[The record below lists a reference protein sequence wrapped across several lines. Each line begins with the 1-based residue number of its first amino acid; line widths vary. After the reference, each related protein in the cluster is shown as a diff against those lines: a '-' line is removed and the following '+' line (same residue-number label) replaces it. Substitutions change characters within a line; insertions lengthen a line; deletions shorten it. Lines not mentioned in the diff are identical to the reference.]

1 MCFDVILL
9 LALAQLSGADSAA
22 QLTGQLPT
30 ALVKTAQVAKAPSL
44 RFAPYS
50 KAQFS
55 RLPSATNTAAEKSQ
69 LAATQDRVVRRK
81 GQLIMTLANGKV
93 LRLTD
98 SSTDNSETDVI
109 YHFDGSIPELQS
121 WVVQVALWENG
132 CTLLINQLTGRQT
145 KAWSRPVLSAD
156 RKHFIT
162 CQSELVFG
170 DDNGIQYWAIRN
182 KAPVMLW
189 QQAIEDWGPEEARW
203 IDNSSIAVKQLWL
216 GTAES
221 GNKYKYVSVKL
232 TP

>member
-9 LALAQLSGADSAA
+9 LAFAQLSGADSAA
-22 QLTGQLPT
+22 QLTGHLPP
-30 ALVKTAQVAKAPSL
+30 ALVKTAQVAKVPPL

-55 RLPSATNTAAEKSQ
+55 RLPSATNTAAEKSR
-69 LAATQDRVVRRK
+69 LAATQGRVVRRK
-81 GQLIMTLANGKV
+81 GQLIITLANSKA

-98 SSTDNSETDVI
+98 SSTDNPDTDVA
-109 YHFDGSIPELQS
+109 YRFAGSIPELQS
-121 WVVQVALWENG
+121 WAVQVGLWENG
-132 CTLLINQLTGRQT
+132 YTLLIDQLTGRQT
-145 KAWSRPVLSAD
+145 KAWSRPVVSPD

-170 DDNGIQYWAIRN
+170 DENGIQYWAIRN

-189 QQAIEDWGPEEARW
+189 QQVIEDWGPEEARW
-203 IDNSSIAVKQLWL
+203 IDNSSIAVKQLWV
-216 GTAES
+216 GTVA
-221 GNKYKYVSVKL
+221 GANKYKYVSVKL